1 MNNQNIVVEEI
12 DPPIVQ
18 QNLSFFSPASYNLPH
33 FKYKHLPPSEIR
45 NSWISWIRWFE
56 SIMAAANIHDGLNKK
71 VQLLAMGGLELQSA
85 FYGIPERDDFGDPN
99 ADPYLVAKEKLTN
112 HFSPKHH
119 DSFER
124 FMFWTMKPDEDEPIE
139 KFALKVQ
146 QKADKCFFGKT
157 EVDSRHIAVIDKIIQ
172 YSPDELRQKL
182 LEREDLTLDD
192 TIKIVNAYQSVRY
205 QSSRM
210 VLKPSVD
217 TVSRIYSSTQRSNVR
232 CMRCGYK
239 LHNNQNQCPAINKTC
254 LKCQKTGHF
263 QSVCKSK
270 SKSVINQVPF
280 DRNSERKRKQPFV
293 NFQGVSH
300 SSKRPRNVFNVEER
314 DQEST
319 ERENLPVYNVG
330 MGDDE
335 LITCR
340 VGGVDIV
347 MLIDSGSKHNLID
360 DKTWEL
366 MKLRDV
372 ETTNERKD
380 TAKQFLA
387 YGKIPLKLITAFDA
401 VLEIDDGGNLLK
413 TQTSFYVIEKG
424 QQPLLGKLTA
434 QQLGLLRIGLPSA
447 YDDTINLVDATR
459 KSFPKMRGI
468 KLSLPIDRSVPPV
481 IQPLRRCPIPLLQ
494 KVKSKLDELIEM
506 DIIEKVVSPTSWVS
520 PLVPILKENGE
531 LRLCIDMRRANQAIQ
546 RLNHPLPIIDDFLPK
561 FQNAK
566 FFTSLDIKQAF
577 HQVELVEDCRDV
589 TTFITNWGLFR
600 YKRLLFGVNCAPEL
614 FQNLMESILAGCKN
628 TVIFIDDIVIFG
640 STEQEHDDA
649 VKQTL
654 SVLKQYGILLND
666 HKCNIKQREIVFL
679 GHKFTA
685 EGISPTE
692 EKIESIKQSR
702 APRSKEE
709 LRSFLGLV
717 TYVSRFIP
725 NLATLNFPLRELI
738 KQDLP
743 FEWKSEHQKSFDQ
756 LKDLIGSTKH
766 LGYYDPKDRT
776 LVVTDASGVGLGA
789 VLIQFKENI
798 PRIISYA
805 SKSLT
810 ETEKKYPA
818 IEKEALGIVWAVERF
833 RIYLMGITFELETDH
848 RPLETLFSVTSRPT
862 ARIERWLLRI
872 QAFKFKVG
880 SNSKVNV
887 CYVHTGKFISQV
899 VYRKGSA
906 NIADVL
912 SRLASHVGDN
922 QWTDESEVFIRRIV
936 AVSLATLTNTGYR
949 DSFDFGTD
957 TIIRAIQECAAIDI
971 SEVVQAT
978 SLDPELQ
985 KLKDCILSDKW
996 DQEDLKHY
1004 TVFRNEYSYVN
1015 NLLMRGTKL
1024 VIPSSLRHR
1033 MCQLAHEGHPGQ
1045 SMMKRR
1051 LRERCWWPGI
1061 DQEAVKICESCEGC
1075 RLVQIPDPPEPM
1087 KRRVLPDKPWI
1098 DIAID
1103 FLGPMPTSEYI
1114 LVVIDYYSRYMELEI
1129 MTKITAR
1136 ETIER
1141 LRRIFRVWGPP
1152 RTITLDNAKQFVSTD
1167 LDDFCRISG
1176 IHLNHTT
1183 PYWPQANGEVERQN
1197 RSLLKRMKIANAL
1210 YGNWKA
1216 ELDHYLQLYNST
1228 PHTITGKSPSEL
1240 LQNRKLR
1247 TKLPQLDDLE
1257 TVPPCSDFRDK
1268 DYEMKTLG
1276 KDREDKK
1283 RKAKVSEISVG
1294 DTVIMKNLL
1303 PTNKLATSFL
1313 KEKFTVIDRRGT
1325 NVTIQSAES
1334 GKIYD
1339 RNTSHLKLLPASFNE
1354 VADSCREHQKTNQSK
1369 QGRSESSSTGN
1380 DLTIPV
1386 ESSTDLGQFKMVKS
1400 SLASDPIRRSQRIHK
1415 PSARYSPS
1423 L

>member
-1 MNNQNIVVEEI
+1 
-12 DPPIVQ
+12 
-18 QNLSFFSPASYNLPH
+18 
-33 FKYKHLPPSEIR
+33 
-45 NSWISWIRWFE
+45 
-56 SIMAAANIHDGLNKK
+56 
-71 VQLLAMGGLELQSA
+71 
-85 FYGIPERDDFGDPN
+85 
-99 ADPYLVAKEKLTN
+99 
-112 HFSPKHH
+112 
-119 DSFER
+119 
-124 FMFWTMKPDEDEPIE
+124 
-139 KFALKVQ
+139 
-146 QKADKCFFGKT
+146 
-157 EVDSRHIAVIDKIIQ
+157 
-172 YSPDELRQKL
+172 
-182 LEREDLTLDD
+182 
-192 TIKIVNAYQSVRY
+192 
-205 QSSRM
+205 
-210 VLKPSVD
+210 
-217 TVSRIYSSTQRSNVR
+217 
-232 CMRCGYK
+232 
-239 LHNNQNQCPAINKTC
+239 
-254 LKCQKTGHF
+254 
-263 QSVCKSK
+263 
-270 SKSVINQVPF
+270 
-280 DRNSERKRKQPFV
+280 
-293 NFQGVSH
+293 
-300 SSKRPRNVFNVEER
+300 
-314 DQEST
+314 
-319 ERENLPVYNVG
+319 
-330 MGDDE
+330 
-335 LITCR
+335 
-340 VGGVDIV
+340 
-347 MLIDSGSKHNLID
+347 
-360 DKTWEL
+360 
-366 MKLRDV
+366 MKLGDV

-468 KLSLPIDRSVPPV
+468 KLSLPIDRSVQPV

-679 GHKFTA
+679 RHKFTP
-685 EGISPTE
+685 EGISPTD

-702 APRSKEE
+702 AARSKEE

-717 TYVSRFIP
+717 TYGSRFIP

-805 SKSLT
+805 SKSLK
-810 ETEKKYPA
+810 ETEKTYPT

-833 RIYLMGITFELETDH
+833 RIYLMDITFEPSI
-848 RPLETLFSVTSRPT
+848 RN
-862 ARIERWLLRI
+862 
-872 QAFKFKVG
+872 AFLSNFP
-880 SNSKVNV
+880 SNSKNRTMVTS
-887 CYVHTGKFISQV
+887 YPGIQIQGSIS
-899 VYRKGSA
+899 
-906 NIADVL
+906 
-912 SRLASHVGDN
+912 DN

-949 DSFDFGTD
+949 DSFDFGTE
-957 TIIRAIQECAAIDI
+957 TIIRAIQERAAIDI
-971 SEVVQAT
+971 FEVVQAT

-1176 IHLNHTT
+1176 IHLNHRT
-1183 PYWPQANGEVERQN
+1183 PYWPQDNGEVERQN

-1210 YGNWKA
+1210 YGNWKV
-1216 ELDHYLQLYNST
+1216 ELDHYLQLYNNT
-1228 PHTITGKSPSEL
+1228 PHTITGKSPEL
-1240 LQNRKLR
+1240 MQNRKLR

-1257 TVPPCSDFRDK
+1257 TVLPCSDFRDK

-1276 KDREDKK
+1276 KDREDKN

-1313 KEKFTVIDRRGT
+1313 KEKFTEYIT
-1325 NVTIQSAES
+1325 SQATACFIQ
-1334 GKIYD
+1334 
-1339 RNTSHLKLLPASFNE
+1339 
-1354 VADSCREHQKTNQSK
+1354 
-1369 QGRSESSSTGN
+1369 
-1380 DLTIPV
+1380 
-1386 ESSTDLGQFKMVKS
+1386 
-1400 SLASDPIRRSQRIHK
+1400 
-1415 PSARYSPS
+1415 
-1423 L
+1423 